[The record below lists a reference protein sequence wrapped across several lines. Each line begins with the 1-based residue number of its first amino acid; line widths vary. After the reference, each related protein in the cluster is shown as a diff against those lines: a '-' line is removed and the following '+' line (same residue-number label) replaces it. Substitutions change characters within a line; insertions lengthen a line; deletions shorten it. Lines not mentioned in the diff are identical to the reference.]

1 MINQN
6 KILRVLKLIG
16 MLEARP
22 PKTLMAM
29 AESLKTTERT
39 IYRYVDLLSE
49 IGFNVGRD
57 PQNRWF
63 IPVDENKDSLKL
75 TVQERELLYR
85 LVATGAGKNNL
96 KDGLLLKLKQN
107 KTAGSLPYSGKLL
120 NAHIALMVEQI
131 SSAIHSRHQIVLK
144 KYHSLNSNNIS
155 DRRVEPIRFTDD
167 YRSLI
172 GYEIKTGKTKQFN
185 IERISSVETTKTR
198 VRFEA
203 NHRHS
208 TPDVF
213 GFTESGKKYKVEWLM
228 SLRVSVLMREEYP
241 MTSPLIQYDKKTK
254 RYHFKAEVNSLKP
267 VSRFLLGFLDEV
279 SVKGDDKLKTHLQKK
294 LKTFMNLKD

>member
-22 PKTLMAM
+22 PKTLRAM

-96 KDGLLLKLKQN
+96 KDGLLLKLN

-241 MTSPLIQYDKKTK
+241 MTSPLIQYDKKAK